1 MRHSPPV
8 FIGVVAAW
16 GPRGDTQLIHIKLTR
31 GVWYKMSNTAAKN
44 NEFLEKDRRVKEEK
58 ERLRAILEDLDIDS
72 QRMDIAKSLIANAAF
87 MAITLQD
94 LQDKINADGVVSE
107 YQNGENQWGTK
118 QSPEASTY
126 ISLVNRH
133 NAVMKQLLDLLPK
146 EEVTNPENIIE
157 KFEASRPD

>member
-1 MRHSPPV
+1 
-8 FIGVVAAW
+8 
-16 GPRGDTQLIHIKLTR
+16 
-31 GVWYKMSNTAAKN
+31 MSNTAAKN

-58 ERLRAILEDLDIDS
+58 ERLRAILKDLEIDS

-94 LQDKINADGVVSE
+94 LQDEINANGVVSE

-133 NAVMKQLLDLLPK
+133 NAVMKQLIDLLPK

>member
-1 MRHSPPV
+1 MP
-8 FIGVVAAW
+8 
-16 GPRGDTQLIHIKLTR
+16 
-31 GVWYKMSNTAAKN
+31 NTAAKKTGREK
-44 NEFLEKDRRVKEEK
+44 EFLEKDRRVKEEK
-58 ERLRAILEDLDIDS
+58 ERLRTILEDLEIDS
-72 QRMDIAKSLIANAAF
+72 QRMDIAKSLIGNAAF

-133 NAVMKQLLDLLPK
+133 NAVMKQLIDLLPK

>member
-1 MRHSPPV
+1 
-8 FIGVVAAW
+8 
-16 GPRGDTQLIHIKLTR
+16 
-31 GVWYKMSNTAAKN
+31 MSNTAAKN

-72 QRMDIAKSLIANAAF
+72 QRMDIAKSLIGNAAF

-94 LQDKINADGVVSE
+94 LQDEINANGVVSK

>member
-1 MRHSPPV
+1 M
-8 FIGVVAAW
+8 
-16 GPRGDTQLIHIKLTR
+16 
-31 GVWYKMSNTAAKN
+31 YKRQAKN

-94 LQDKINADGVVSE
+94 LQDEINANGVVSK

>member
-1 MRHSPPV
+1 
-8 FIGVVAAW
+8 
-16 GPRGDTQLIHIKLTR
+16 
-31 GVWYKMSNTAAKN
+31 
-44 NEFLEKDRRVKEEK
+44 
-58 ERLRAILEDLDIDS
+58 
-72 QRMDIAKSLIANAAF
+72 MDIAKSLIANAAF

-94 LQDKINADGVVSE
+94 LQDEINANGVVSK

>member
-1 MRHSPPV
+1 
-8 FIGVVAAW
+8 
-16 GPRGDTQLIHIKLTR
+16 
-31 GVWYKMSNTAAKN
+31 MSNTAAKN

-94 LQDKINADGVVSE
+94 LQDEINANGVVSK

>member
-1 MRHSPPV
+1 MP
-8 FIGVVAAW
+8 
-16 GPRGDTQLIHIKLTR
+16 
-31 GVWYKMSNTAAKN
+31 NTAAKKSD
-44 NEFLEKDRRVKEEK
+44 FLEKDRRVKEEK
-58 ERLRAILEDLDIDS
+58 ERLRTILEDLDIDS

-94 LQDKINADGVVSE
+94 LQDKINANGVVSE

-133 NAVMKQLLDLLPK
+133 NAVMRQLIDLLPK